1 MRQHADFL
9 NQYKDKMM
17 APYSVPRALCRAEET
32 IKRSRF
38 IGTVAHTPSPEDAK
52 SFVSQIRGE
61 FSDATH
67 NCWAYTAG
75 PPGSTARIGM
85 SDDGEPRGTAG
96 RPLLNVLLHSGI
108 GEVTVVVTRY
118 FGGTKLG
125 TGGLVRAYSGIAKKV
140 LSALE
145 TKEKITPVCLS
156 VIADYSYI
164 SALRRM
170 AESFRAKIIK
180 ESYGADVSYV
190 FKLPEEK
197 AEAFQISMLDLTNGE
212 IIIESKVSKI

>member
-1 MRQHADFL
+1 MS
-9 NQYKDKMM
+9 
-17 APYSVPRALCRAEET
+17 PYPVPRNICRAGET

-38 IGTVAHTPSPEDAK
+38 IATVAHTPSPEAAK
-52 SFVSQIRGE
+52 AFVSQIRNK
-61 FSDATH
+61 FPDATH
-67 NCWAYTAG
+67 NCWAYMVGSPGNTAQV
-75 PPGSTARIGM
+75 GM

-125 TGGLVRAYSGIAKKV
+125 TGGLVRAYSGVAKKV
-140 LSALE
+140 LSTLE
-145 TKEKITPVCLS
+145 TKEKITPAYLS
-156 VIADYSYI
+156 VIADYSNI

-180 ESYGADVSYV
+180 EDYGADVSFV
-190 FKLPEEK
+190 FELPEEE
-197 AEAFQISMLDLTNGE
+197 AEAFQASMIDLTNGD
-212 IIIESKVSKI
+212 IIIESPLPLPPDC